1 MIKKGWILVEHKI
14 FKNKNLPF
22 VELRYAQVVRG
33 CSKSHTHE
41 LITIIAIKERKVNLI
56 LNKKE
61 EIINNKTIAFLNPNT
76 AHCIEVLDKKSLGDY
91 VLHLDKS
98 WCAKLQ
104 KELFSNDDY
113 LPLQKVLLN
122 TKNINKNFLVLCNKL
137 LSTDSSLEKERDL
150 VVFMKTLFLDFL
162 SVSKPEKNN
171 TTSKAQKIKDYLD
184 ENTEDNLSLKELS
197 LEFLISEVHIIR
209 LFKKEFDL
217 SIHSYLLNK
226 KVHKARELLGSKETI
241 LNIALQSGFY
251 DQSHLN
257 KAFKRVFSLTPK
269 EYQDNILKC

>member
-1 MIKKGWILVEHKI
+1 MEHKI

-41 LITIIAIKERKVNLI
+41 LITIIAIKEGKVNLI

-61 EIINNKTIAFLNPNT
+61 EILNNKTIAFLNPNT
-76 AHCIEVLDKKSLGDY
+76 AHCIEVLDKKSFGDY

-150 VVFMKTLFLDFL
+150 VVFMKTLFLDFF
-162 SVSKPEKNN
+162 VC
-171 TTSKAQKIKDYLD
+171 
-184 ENTEDNLSLKELS
+184 
-197 LEFLISEVHIIR
+197 
-209 LFKKEFDL
+209 FKTRKKQ
-217 SIHSYLLNK
+217 YNK
-226 KVHKARELLGSKETI
+226 
-241 LNIALQSGFY
+241 
-251 DQSHLN
+251 
-257 KAFKRVFSLTPK
+257 
-269 EYQDNILKC
+269 